1 MGFEQK
7 FKEIIRDAAK
17 ARNANALAKKA
28 GISQSGLS
36 TLLSGKRKGLTIET
50 AGKLLDALEADI
62 VLPGEPPP
70 EQEDFRRDYLLVP
83 KVKAVAGCGASFIV
97 NGETT
102 GLYAFRREFLERE
115 HIHTANLVM
124 MMIQG
129 DSMEPLIREGDTV
142 LVDQTDTSPADGKI
156 YILRI
161 DDALMCKRVEK
172 IPGGWRI
179 KSDNPDRGHYDL
191 KGEELETMHI
201 FGRVRWFGRV
211 V

>member
-7 FKEIIRDAAK
+7 FKEIIRSAVTTGK
-17 ARNANALAKKA
+17 AVDLAQKA
-28 GISQSGLS
+28 GIPQPTLS
-36 TLLSGKRKGLTIET
+36 MLVTGKREGLQLATV
-50 AGKLLDALEADI
+50 GKLLDALEADI

-70 EQEDFRRDYLLVP
+70 EQEDFKRDYLLVP
-83 KVKAVAGCGASFIV
+83 KVKAIAGAGASFV
-97 NGETT
+97 VDDEAT
-102 GLYAFRREFLERE
+102 GLYAFRRAFLERE

-142 LVDQTDTSPADGKI
+142 LVDQTEKEPKDGKI

-172 IPGGWRI
+172 IPGGWRV

-191 KGEELETMHI
+191 RGDELETMHI

>member
-7 FKEIIRDAAK
+7 FKEIIRSAVTTGK
-17 ARNANALAKKA
+17 AVDLAQKA
-28 GISQSGLS
+28 GIPQPTLS
-36 TLLSGKRKGLTIET
+36 MLVTGKREGLQLATV
-50 AGKLLDALEADI
+50 GKLLDALEADI

-70 EQEDFRRDYLLVP
+70 EQEDFKRDYLLVP
-83 KVKAVAGCGASFIV
+83 KVKAIAGAGASFV
-97 NGETT
+97 VDGDTT

-115 HIHTANLVM
+115 HIHTTDLVM

-142 LVDQTDTSPADGKI
+142 LVDQTDTSLTDGKI

-172 IPGGWRI
+172 IPGGWRV
-179 KSDNPDRGHYDL
+179 KSDNPERGFYDL
-191 KGEELETMHI
+191 RGDELETMHI